1 MRHTLKHNVTH
12 NSTHIKT
19 HNVTQAVGK
28 DLLESQRMDKKHC
41 VLEQEIL
48 GHKSQVDSTL
58 ANGAQLVADKH
69 FASNDINAKCDDLK
83 AEWKALGDATKDR
96 RKLIDLNLNVHQFFH
111 DAAEVEGFG
120 WSGTDRCMN
129 ILDE

>member
-1 MRHTLKHNVTH
+1 MSSILRSSLHCL
-12 NSTHIKT
+12 
-19 HNVTQAVGK
+19 QAVGK

-41 VLEQEIL
+41 VLEQEIQ

-69 FASNDINAKCDDLK
+69 FASDDIQAKCDDLK
-83 AEWKALGDATKDR
+83 ADWKALGEATADR

-111 DAAEVEGFG
+111 DAAEVEGERG
-120 WSGTDRCMN
+120 MENVDALCTAVRR
-129 ILDE
+129 